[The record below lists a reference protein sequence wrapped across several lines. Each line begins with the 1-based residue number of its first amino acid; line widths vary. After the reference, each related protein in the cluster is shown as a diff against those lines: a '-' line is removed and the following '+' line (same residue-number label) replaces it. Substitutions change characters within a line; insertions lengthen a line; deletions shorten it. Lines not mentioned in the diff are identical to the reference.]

1 MVCHAARHAFPRLR
15 SHSLAAP
22 QLITAKDKGGGSKGF
37 YNVLKSSEKA
47 EAHIKQLEMQ
57 RASLE
62 RQVTAA
68 EVRLRRVT
76 NGLELP
82 ISTAGRPTAH
92 ALMINWM

>member
-1 MVCHAARHAFPRLR
+1 MCHAVCRAFLPPR
-15 SHSLAAP
+15 SHFLAAP

-57 RASLE
+57 RATLE

-68 EVRLRRVT
+68 EVRLRRVPNT
-76 NGLELP
+76 DPQQAGLRR
-82 ISTAGRPTAH
+82 AR
-92 ALMINWM
+92 